1 MNKTFTLAALG
12 LLLAVSANA
21 QKVRKTWDFREGF
34 SSATVANLYAD
45 MEQNGADGSTAH
57 WRDWE
62 KDATQSG
69 KFGSTFW
76 CANTS
81 TVNADNEAVTIVNGE
96 EVPIPELS
104 GLDMKGI
111 KAKGLILATGYP
123 QAENEAGFNGMYPA
137 YGGFIWLNG
146 KGLVFKIKQ
155 VLKGT
160 TLRIG
165 VESHKNTEA
174 RGINVV
180 VDGVTLTATEG
191 NQTPKFFDEVVYDI
205 PDDTPDVDDYTEVTI
220 KSTNGCHIYYMIAGE
235 GDDPNDSKT
244 KIGYLYGG
252 SADADNA
259 LALISANEAYQV
271 TAIDVTGD
279 ISEVTADSLQ
289 GFDVTIASSTIA
301 ADNSIVGVLK
311 EAMPWTPVLNLN
323 PSLYA
328 AWGEL
333 YGEAVQAGSFGKT
346 NVPNNDLFDN
356 ITLIPNTEAGLEEGY
371 SGIVLTNGTP
381 VTGVNLGSY
390 FADDDIIIT
399 DTEKDI
405 VISHAHNIYHNGY
418 LYLPLTQEALA
429 DAYQEADATTTLLN
443 NAISMVAD
451 SKSEITKVPTPT
463 FSLEYKNLN
472 TNVTIKC
479 ANTSAKIYYTT
490 DGTDPTTEST
500 LYEGPFNLTAE
511 TTVKAAA
518 IAEGYNL
525 SDAAEILVEMKNQAA
540 APVITSELLDGKTV
554 VTISCETP
562 DATIWYNY
570 SASTD
575 STSCSKYTEPL
586 TFTDSKTISAFAI
599 SEAYVQSELATED
612 ILIRNAQLRI
622 DEVAHMDANPTEYNG
637 GSTSTKYYFTW
648 GKDKSAYPYYDETSA
663 EKVTGSD
670 GQDSIVYTRLNPEET
685 VDFGNG
691 WKIVSRGH
699 VMIWE
704 SIKPGKVIGV
714 GTAYN
719 PATVDDL
726 DTLVTNYYIN
736 IGEWNTSYPRNG
748 VIATTTKHAG
758 PFDVVAFIS
767 NGNSGGSPLIVF
779 EVSKDSVEWE
789 QIGDTCVLATQRL
802 YKKFT
807 RSYEG
812 SDEVYVRTRIADG
825 NSKAGFYDIYIMN
838 HGEKSAAREN
848 QLATGIED
856 INSEAAGQK
865 AVPAGIY
872 SINGTRIQKMQR
884 GINIVKM
891 ADGSVRKVLVK

>member
-45 MEQNGADGSTAH
+45 MEQNGTAAH

-76 CANTS
+76 CADNGS
-81 TVNADNEAVTIVNGE
+81 TVNADNEAVTIVDGV

-123 QAENEAGFNGMYPA
+123 QAENEGSPNGMYP
-137 YGGFIWLNG
+137 YSGGFIWLNG
-146 KGLVFKIKQ
+146 KKLTFKIKQ

-174 RGINVV
+174 RGINVI
-180 VDGVTLTATEG
+180 VDGVTLTPTEG
-191 NQTPKFFDEVVYDI
+191 EQVPKFFSEAVYEI
-205 PDDTPDVDDYTEVTI
+205 PDDTPDVDDYTAVTI

-235 GDDPNDSKT
+235 GDDPNANKT

-252 SADADNA
+252 EKDAENA
-259 LALISANEAYQV
+259 LNLISANENYII
-271 TAIDVTGD
+271 TPIDVNGD
-279 ISEVTADSLQ
+279 ISTVTADSLQ

-301 ADNSIVGVLK
+301 ADNAMAGVLK
-311 EAMPWTPVLNLN
+311 EAISWTPILNLN
-323 PSLYA
+323 PNMYETWQHGTALP
-328 AWGEL
+328 
-333 YGEAVQAGSFGKT
+333 AVSFFGKT
-346 NVPNNDLFDN
+346 GDEKNDLFKG
-356 ITLIPNTEAGLEEGY
+356 ISLIPAAEAGLEEGMW
-371 SGIVLTNGTP
+371 GIVFTNGDENVTP
-381 VTGVNLGSY
+381 VNLGEY
-390 FADDDIIIT
+390 FANDDTLALSVEDNKPLI
-399 DTEKDI
+399 
-405 VISHAHNIYHNGY
+405 HAHNINHNGY
-418 LYLPLTQEALA
+418 MYMPFTNQMLSNANQ
-429 DAYQEADATTTLLN
+429 DGDATTTMLN
-443 NAISMVAD
+443 NAIGMLKG
-451 SKSEITKVPTPT
+451 SKSEITKTPAPT
-463 FSLEYKNLN
+463 FALEYKNLN

-479 ANTSAKIYYTT
+479 SNKTAAIFYTT

-500 LYEGPFNLTAE
+500 RYTGTFNLDNE
-511 TTVKAAA
+511 TTVKAVA
-518 IAEGYNL
+518 IADGYKL
-525 SDAAEILVEMKNQAA
+525 SDVAETLVEMKHQAA
-540 APVITSELLDGKTV
+540 TPVITSELLDGKTV

-648 GKDKSAYPYYDETSA
+648 GKDKAAYPYYDETSY
-663 EKVTGSD
+663 EIVTGSD

-848 QLATGIED
+848 LLATGIED
-856 INSEAAGQK
+856 INSEADGQK

>member
-1 MNKTFTLAALG
+1 
-12 LLLAVSANA
+12 
-21 QKVRKTWDFREGF
+21 
-34 SSATVANLYAD
+34 
-45 MEQNGADGSTAH
+45 
-57 WRDWE
+57 
-62 KDATQSG
+62 
-69 KFGSTFW
+69 
-76 CANTS
+76 
-81 TVNADNEAVTIVNGE
+81 
-96 EVPIPELS
+96 
-104 GLDMKGI
+104 
-111 KAKGLILATGYP
+111 
-123 QAENEAGFNGMYPA
+123 
-137 YGGFIWLNG
+137 
-146 KGLVFKIKQ
+146 
-155 VLKGT
+155 
-160 TLRIG
+160 
-165 VESHKNTEA
+165 
-174 RGINVV
+174 
-180 VDGVTLTATEG
+180 
-191 NQTPKFFDEVVYDI
+191 
-205 PDDTPDVDDYTEVTI
+205 
-220 KSTNGCHIYYMIAGE
+220 
-235 GDDPNDSKT
+235 
-244 KIGYLYGG
+244 
-252 SADADNA
+252 
-259 LALISANEAYQV
+259 
-271 TAIDVTGD
+271 
-279 ISEVTADSLQ
+279 
-289 GFDVTIASSTIA
+289 
-301 ADNSIVGVLK
+301 
-311 EAMPWTPVLNLN
+311 
-323 PSLYA
+323 
-328 AWGEL
+328 
-333 YGEAVQAGSFGKT
+333 
-346 NVPNNDLFDN
+346 
-356 ITLIPNTEAGLEEGY
+356 
-371 SGIVLTNGTP
+371 
-381 VTGVNLGSY
+381 
-390 FADDDIIIT
+390 
-399 DTEKDI
+399 
-405 VISHAHNIYHNGY
+405 
-418 LYLPLTQEALA
+418 
-429 DAYQEADATTTLLN
+429 
-443 NAISMVAD
+443 
-451 SKSEITKVPTPT
+451 
-463 FSLEYKNLN
+463 
-472 TNVTIKC
+472 
-479 ANTSAKIYYTT
+479 
-490 DGTDPTTEST
+490 
-500 LYEGPFNLTAE
+500 
-511 TTVKAAA
+511 
-518 IAEGYNL
+518 
-525 SDAAEILVEMKNQAA
+525 MKNQAA

-648 GKDKSAYPYYDETSA
+648 GKDKAAYPYYDETSY
-663 EKVTGSD
+663 EIVTGSD

-726 DTLVTNYYIN
+726 DILVTNYYIN

-848 QLATGIED
+848 LLATGIED

>member
-1 MNKTFTLAALG
+1 MSL
-12 LLLAVSANA
+12 SANA

-34 SSATVANLYAD
+34 SSTTVANLNAD
-45 MEQNGADGSTAH
+45 MEQNGTKAH
-57 WRDWE
+57 WRNWE
-62 KDATQSG
+62 KDAAAAG
-69 KFGSTFW
+69 NFGDTFW
-76 CANTS
+76 CADNGS
-81 TVNADNEAVTIVNGE
+81 TVNADNEAVTIVDGV

-123 QAENEAGFNGMYPA
+123 QAENEGSPNGMYP
-137 YGGFIWLNG
+137 YSGGFIWLNG
-146 KGLVFKIKQ
+146 KGLTFKIKQ

-165 VESHKNTEA
+165 VESHKNTVA
-174 RGINVV
+174 RGINVI
-180 VDGVTLTATEG
+180 VDGVTLTPTEG
-191 NQTPKFFDEVVYDI
+191 EQVPKFFSEAVYEI
-205 PDDTPDVDDYTEVTI
+205 PDDTPDVDDYTAVTI
-220 KSTNGCHIYYMIAGE
+220 KSTDGCHIYYMIAGE
-235 GDDPNDSKT
+235 GDDPNANKT

-252 SADADNA
+252 EKDAENA
-259 LALISANEAYQV
+259 LNLISANENYII
-271 TAIDVTGD
+271 TPIDVNGD
-279 ISEVTADSLQ
+279 ISTVTADSLK

-301 ADNSIVGVLK
+301 ADNAMAGVLK
-311 EAMPWTPVLNLN
+311 EAISWTPILNLN
-323 PSLYA
+323 PNMYETWQHGTALP
-328 AWGEL
+328 
-333 YGEAVQAGSFGKT
+333 AVGFFGKT
-346 NVPNNDLFDN
+346 GDEKNDLFKG
-356 ITLIPNTEAGLEEGY
+356 ISLIPAEEAGLEEGMW
-371 SGIVLTNGTP
+371 GIVFTNGKEYVTP
-381 VTGVNLGSY
+381 VNLGEY
-390 FADDDIIIT
+390 FANDDTLALSLEGNEPLI
-399 DTEKDI
+399 
-405 VISHAHNIYHNGY
+405 HAHNINHNGY
-418 LYLPLTQEALA
+418 MYMPFTNQMLSDANQEG
-429 DAYQEADATTTLLN
+429 DATTTMLN
-443 NAISMVAD
+443 NAIGMLKG
-451 SKSEITKVPTPT
+451 SKSEITKTPAPT
-463 FSLEYKNLN
+463 FALEYKNLN

-479 ANTSAKIYYTT
+479 SNKTAAIFYTT

-500 LYEGPFNLTAE
+500 RYTGTFNLDNE
-511 TTVKAAA
+511 TTVKAVA
-518 IAEGYNL
+518 IADGYKL
-525 SDAAEILVEMKNQAA
+525 SDVAETLVEMKHQAA
-540 APVITSELLDGKTV
+540 TPVISSNIEDGKTTV
-554 VTISCETP
+554 SITCESP
-562 DATIWYNY
+562 EVDIWYNY
-570 SASTD
+570 SESTD
-575 STSCSKYTEPL
+575 SVKSSKYTEPIVL
-586 TFTDSKTISAFAI
+586 TDGKTISAFAI
-599 SEAYVQSELATED
+599 SESLVQSELATEE
-612 ILIRNAQLRI
+612 ILIKNAHIRI
-622 DEVAHMDANPTEYNG
+622 DAVAHMDANPTEYNG

-704 SIKPGKVIGV
+704 NIKPGKDIGV

-726 DTLVTNYYIN
+726 DTLVTNYYLN

-758 PFDVVAFIS
+758 PFDVVAFVS

-789 QIGDTCVLATQRL
+789 QVGDTCVLATQRL

-812 SDEVYVRTRIADG
+812 TDEVYLRTRIADG

>member
-45 MEQNGADGSTAH
+45 MEQNGTAAH

-76 CANTS
+76 CADNGS
-81 TVNADNEAVTIVNGE
+81 TVNADNEAVTIVDGV

-123 QAENEAGFNGMYPA
+123 QAENEGSPNGMYP
-137 YGGFIWLNG
+137 YSGGFIWLNG
-146 KGLVFKIKQ
+146 KKLTFKIKQ

-174 RGINVV
+174 RGINVI
-180 VDGVTLTATEG
+180 VDGVTLTPTEG
-191 NQTPKFFDEVVYDI
+191 EQVPKFFSEAVYEI
-205 PDDTPDVDDYTEVTI
+205 PDDTPDVDDYTAVTI

-235 GDDPNDSKT
+235 GDDPNANKT

-252 SADADNA
+252 EKDAENA
-259 LALISANEAYQV
+259 LNLISANENYII
-271 TAIDVTGD
+271 TPIDVNGD
-279 ISEVTADSLQ
+279 ISTVTADSLQ

-301 ADNSIVGVLK
+301 ADNAMAGVLK
-311 EAMPWTPVLNLN
+311 EAISWTPILNLN
-323 PSLYA
+323 PNMYETWQHGTALP
-328 AWGEL
+328 
-333 YGEAVQAGSFGKT
+333 AVSFFGKT
-346 NVPNNDLFDN
+346 GDEKNDLFKG
-356 ITLIPNTEAGLEEGY
+356 ISLIPAAEAGLEEGMW
-371 SGIVLTNGTP
+371 GIVFTNGDENVTP
-381 VTGVNLGSY
+381 VNLGEY
-390 FADDDIIIT
+390 FANDDTLALSVEDNKPLI
-399 DTEKDI
+399 
-405 VISHAHNIYHNGY
+405 HAHNINHNGY
-418 LYLPLTQEALA
+418 MYMPFTNQMLSDANQEG
-429 DAYQEADATTTLLN
+429 DATTTMLN
-443 NAISMVAD
+443 NAIGMLKG
-451 SKSEITKVPTPT
+451 SKSEITKTPAPT
-463 FSLEYKNLN
+463 FALEYKNLN

-479 ANTSAKIYYTT
+479 SNKTAAIFYTT

-500 LYEGPFNLTAE
+500 RYTGTFNLDNE
-511 TTVKAAA
+511 TTVKAVA
-518 IAEGYNL
+518 IADGYKL
-525 SDAAEILVEMKNQAA
+525 SDVAETLVEMKHQAA
-540 APVITSELLDGKTV
+540 TPVITSELLDGKTV

-648 GKDKSAYPYYDETSA
+648 GKDKAAYPYYDETSY
-663 EKVTGSD
+663 EIVTGSD

-704 SIKPGKVIGV
+704 NIKPGKVIGV

-736 IGEWNTSYPRNG
+736 IGEWNTNYPRNG

>member
-45 MEQNGADGSTAH
+45 MEQNGTAAH

-76 CANTS
+76 CADNGS
-81 TVNADNEAVTIVNGE
+81 TVNADNEAVTIVDGV

-123 QAENEAGFNGMYPA
+123 QAENEGSPNGMYP
-137 YGGFIWLNG
+137 YSGGFIWLNG
-146 KGLVFKIKQ
+146 KKLTFKIKQ

-174 RGINVV
+174 RGINVI
-180 VDGVTLTATEG
+180 VDGVTLTPTEG
-191 NQTPKFFDEVVYDI
+191 EQVPKFFSEAVYEI
-205 PDDTPDVDDYTEVTI
+205 PDDTPDVDDYTAVTI

-235 GDDPNDSKT
+235 GDDPNANKT

-252 SADADNA
+252 EKDAENA
-259 LALISANEAYQV
+259 LNLISANENYII
-271 TAIDVTGD
+271 TPIDVNGD
-279 ISEVTADSLQ
+279 ISTVTADSLQ

-301 ADNSIVGVLK
+301 ADNAMAGVLK
-311 EAMPWTPVLNLN
+311 EAISWTPILNLN
-323 PSLYA
+323 PNMYETWQHGTALP
-328 AWGEL
+328 
-333 YGEAVQAGSFGKT
+333 AVSFFGKT
-346 NVPNNDLFDN
+346 GDEKNDLFKG
-356 ITLIPNTEAGLEEGY
+356 ISLIPAAEAGLEEGMW
-371 SGIVLTNGTP
+371 GIVFTNGDENVTP
-381 VTGVNLGSY
+381 VNLGEY
-390 FADDDIIIT
+390 FANDDTLALSVEDNKPLI
-399 DTEKDI
+399 
-405 VISHAHNIYHNGY
+405 HAHNINHNGY
-418 LYLPLTQEALA
+418 MYMPFTNQMLSNANQ
-429 DAYQEADATTTLLN
+429 DGDATTTMLN
-443 NAISMVAD
+443 NAIGMLKG
-451 SKSEITKVPTPT
+451 SKSEITKTPAPT
-463 FSLEYKNLN
+463 FALEYKNLN

-479 ANTSAKIYYTT
+479 SNKTAAIFYTT

-500 LYEGPFNLTAE
+500 RYTGTFNLDNE
-511 TTVKAAA
+511 TTVKAVA
-518 IAEGYNL
+518 IADGYKL
-525 SDAAEILVEMKNQAA
+525 SDVAETLVEMKHQAA
-540 APVITSELLDGKTV
+540 TPVITSELLDGKTV

-648 GKDKSAYPYYDETSA
+648 GKDKAAYPYYDETSY
-663 EKVTGSD
+663 EIVTGSD

>member
-21 QKVRKTWDFREGF
+21 QKVRKTWDFRDGF

-45 MEQNGADGSTAH
+45 MEQNGTAAH

-62 KDATQSG
+62 KAEADAG
-69 KFGSTFW
+69 KYGATFW
-76 CANTS
+76 CADNGS
-81 TVNADNEAVTIVNGE
+81 TVNADNEAVTVVDGV
-96 EVPIPELS
+96 EVPIPELA

-123 QAENEAGFNGMYPA
+123 QAANESGFNGMYPA
-137 YGGFIWLNG
+137 YPGFIWLNG
-146 KGLVFKIKQ
+146 KSLVFKIKQ

-174 RGINVV
+174 RGINVSV
-180 VDGVTLTATEG
+180 NGETLTPTEG
-191 NQTPKFFDEVVYDI
+191 NNVPTFFNEVVYDI
-205 PDDTPDVDDYTEVTI
+205 PDDTPDVDDYTAVTI
-220 KSTNGCHIYYMIAGE
+220 TSTNGCHIYYMIAGE

-252 SADADNA
+252 DKEQEQA
-259 LALISANEAYQV
+259 LNLLSANEQYLI
-271 TAIDVTGD
+271 TPIDVTGD
-279 ISEVTADSLQ
+279 ISAVTADSLQ
-289 GFDVTIASSTIA
+289 GFDVTVASSTIA

-323 PSLYA
+323 PALYA
-328 AWGEL
+328 SWGEQ
-333 YGEAVQAGSFGKT
+333 YGEAVALEGGFGKT
-346 NVPNNDLFDN
+346 NSPKNDLFDN
-356 ITLIPNTEAGLEEGY
+356 INLIPNDEAGLEEGY
-371 SGIVLTNGTP
+371 YGIVFTNGAR
-381 VTGVNLGSY
+381 VTGVKLGSH
-390 FADDDIIIT
+390 FANDDILVT
-399 DTEKDI
+399 DALSDA

-418 LYLPLTQEALA
+418 LYLPLTQETLA

-443 NAISMVAD
+443 NAISMVAG
-451 SKSEITKVPTPT
+451 SKSEITKVPSPT

-479 ANTSAKIYYTT
+479 SNSSAKIYYTT
-490 DGTDPTTEST
+490 DGTTPTTEST
-500 LYEGPFNLTAE
+500 LYEGPFNLTTE

-525 SDAAEILVEMKNQAA
+525 SDPAEILVEMKNQAA
-540 APVITSELLDGKTV
+540 TPVISAQLLDGKTV

-562 DATIWYNY
+562 DVTIWYNY

-575 STSCSKYTEPL
+575 STSCSKYTAPL
-586 TFTDSKTISAFAI
+586 TFTDGKTISAFAI
-599 SEAYVQSELATED
+599 GEAFVQSELATEE

-637 GSTSTKYYFTW
+637 GSTSTKYYFSW
-648 GKDKSAYPYYDETSA
+648 GKDKSAYTYWDES
-663 EKVTGSD
+663 EYEIVTGSN
-670 GQDSIVYTRLNPEET
+670 GQDSIVYTKLNPEET

-704 SIKPGKVIGV
+704 NIKPGKVIGV

-748 VIATTTKHAG
+748 VIATTTKYAG

-848 QLATGIED
+848 ALATGIED
-856 INSEAAGQK
+856 INSEAAIQK
-865 AVPAGIY
+865 SVPAGIY

>member
-45 MEQNGADGSTAH
+45 MEQNGTAAH

-76 CANTS
+76 CADNGS
-81 TVNADNEAVTIVNGE
+81 TVNADNEAVTIVDGV

-123 QAENEAGFNGMYPA
+123 QAENEGSPNGMYP
-137 YGGFIWLNG
+137 YSGGFIWLNG
-146 KGLVFKIKQ
+146 KKLTFKIKQ

-174 RGINVV
+174 RGINVI
-180 VDGVTLTATEG
+180 VDGVTLTPTEG
-191 NQTPKFFDEVVYDI
+191 EQVPKFFSEAVYEI
-205 PDDTPDVDDYTEVTI
+205 PDDTPDVDDYTAVTI

-235 GDDPNDSKT
+235 GDDPNANKT

-252 SADADNA
+252 EKDAENA
-259 LALISANEAYQV
+259 LNLISANENYII
-271 TAIDVTGD
+271 TPIDVNGD
-279 ISEVTADSLQ
+279 ISTVTADSLQ

-301 ADNSIVGVLK
+301 ADNAMAGVLK
-311 EAMPWTPVLNLN
+311 EAISWTPILNLN
-323 PSLYA
+323 PNMYETWQHGTALP
-328 AWGEL
+328 
-333 YGEAVQAGSFGKT
+333 AVSFFGKT
-346 NVPNNDLFDN
+346 GDEKNDLFKG
-356 ITLIPNTEAGLEEGY
+356 ISLIPAAEAGLEEGMW
-371 SGIVLTNGTP
+371 GIVFTNGKENVTP
-381 VTGVNLGSY
+381 VNLGEY
-390 FADDDIIIT
+390 FANDDTLALSVEDNKPLI
-399 DTEKDI
+399 
-405 VISHAHNIYHNGY
+405 HAHNINHNGY
-418 LYLPLTQEALA
+418 MYMPFTNQMLSNANQDGY
-429 DAYQEADATTTLLN
+429 ATTTMLN
-443 NAISMVAD
+443 NAIGMLKG
-451 SKSEITKVPTPT
+451 SKSEITKTPAPT
-463 FSLEYKNLN
+463 FALEYKNLN

-479 ANTSAKIYYTT
+479 SNKTAAIFYTT

-500 LYEGPFNLTAE
+500 RYTGTFNLDNE
-511 TTVKAAA
+511 TTVKAVA
-518 IAEGYNL
+518 IADGYKL
-525 SDAAEILVEMKNQAA
+525 SDVAETLVEMKHQAA
-540 APVITSELLDGKTV
+540 TPVITSELLDGKTV

-663 EKVTGSD
+663 EIVTGSD

-704 SIKPGKVIGV
+704 NIKPGKLIGV

>member
-1 MNKTFTLAALG
+1 MSL
-12 LLLAVSANA
+12 SANA

-34 SSATVANLYAD
+34 SSTTVANLNAD
-45 MEQNGADGSTAH
+45 MEQNGTKAH
-57 WRDWE
+57 WRNWE
-62 KDATQSG
+62 KDAAAAG
-69 KFGSTFW
+69 NFGDTFW
-76 CANTS
+76 CADNGS
-81 TVNADNEAVTIVNGE
+81 TVNADNEAVTIVDGV

-123 QAENEAGFNGMYPA
+123 QAENEGSPNGMYP
-137 YGGFIWLNG
+137 YSGGFIWLNG
-146 KGLVFKIKQ
+146 KGLTFKIKQ

-165 VESHKNTEA
+165 VESHKNTVA
-174 RGINVV
+174 RGINVI
-180 VDGVTLTATEG
+180 VDGVTLTPTEG
-191 NQTPKFFDEVVYDI
+191 EQVPKFFSEAVYEI
-205 PDDTPDVDDYTEVTI
+205 PDDTPDVDDYTAVTI
-220 KSTNGCHIYYMIAGE
+220 KSTDGCHIYYMIAGE
-235 GDDPNDSKT
+235 GDDPNANKT

-252 SADADNA
+252 EKDAENA
-259 LALISANEAYQV
+259 LNLISANENYII
-271 TAIDVTGD
+271 TPIDVNGD
-279 ISEVTADSLQ
+279 ISTVTADSLK

-301 ADNSIVGVLK
+301 ADNAMAGVLK
-311 EAMPWTPVLNLN
+311 EAISWTPILNLN
-323 PSLYA
+323 PNMYETWQHGTALPTV
-328 AWGEL
+328 GF
-333 YGEAVQAGSFGKT
+333 FGKT
-346 NVPNNDLFDN
+346 GDEKNDLFKG
-356 ITLIPNTEAGLEEGY
+356 ISLIPAEEAGLEEGMW
-371 SGIVLTNGTP
+371 GIVFTNGKEYVTP
-381 VTGVNLGSY
+381 VNLGEY
-390 FADDDIIIT
+390 FANDDTLALSLEGNEPLI
-399 DTEKDI
+399 
-405 VISHAHNIYHNGY
+405 HAHNINHNGY
-418 LYLPLTQEALA
+418 MYMPFTNQMLSDANQEG
-429 DAYQEADATTTLLN
+429 DATTTMLN
-443 NAISMVAD
+443 NAIGMLKG
-451 SKSEITKVPTPT
+451 SKSEITKTPAPT
-463 FSLEYKNLN
+463 FALEYKNLN

-479 ANTSAKIYYTT
+479 SNKTAAIFYTT

-500 LYEGPFNLTAE
+500 RYTGTFNLDNE
-511 TTVKAAA
+511 TTVKAVA
-518 IAEGYNL
+518 IADGYKL
-525 SDAAEILVEMKNQAA
+525 SDVAETLVEMKHQAA
-540 APVITSELLDGKTV
+540 TPVISSNIEDGKTTV
-554 VTISCETP
+554 SITCESP
-562 DATIWYNY
+562 EVDIWYNY
-570 SASTD
+570 SESTD
-575 STSCSKYTEPL
+575 SVKSSKYTEPIVL
-586 TFTDSKTISAFAI
+586 TDGKTISAFAI
-599 SEAYVQSELATED
+599 SESLVQSELATEE
-612 ILIRNAQLRI
+612 ILIKNAHIRI
-622 DEVAHMDANPTEYNG
+622 DAVAHMDANPTEYNG

-736 IGEWNTSYPRNG
+736 IGEWNTNYPRNG

-789 QIGDTCVLATQRL
+789 QVGDTCVLATQRL

-812 SDEVYVRTRIADG
+812 TDEVYLRTRIADG

-838 HGEKSAAREN
+838 HGEKSTAREN
-848 QLATGIED
+848 ALATGIKE
-856 INSEAAGQK
+856 INTGNAGNK
-865 AVPAGIY
+865 DVPAAIY
-872 SINGTRIQKMQR
+872 SINGTRISNMQR

-891 ADGSVRKVLVK
+891 GDGSVRKVLVK

>member
-45 MEQNGADGSTAH
+45 MEQNGTAAH

-76 CANTS
+76 CADNGS
-81 TVNADNEAVTIVNGE
+81 TVNADNEAVTIVDGV

-123 QAENEAGFNGMYPA
+123 QAENEGSPNGMYP
-137 YGGFIWLNG
+137 YSGGFIWLNG
-146 KGLVFKIKQ
+146 KKLTFKIKQ

-174 RGINVV
+174 RGINVI
-180 VDGVTLTATEG
+180 VDGVTLTPTEG
-191 NQTPKFFDEVVYDI
+191 EQVPKFFSEAVYEI
-205 PDDTPDVDDYTEVTI
+205 PDDTPDVDDYTAVTI

-235 GDDPNDSKT
+235 GDDPNANKT

-252 SADADNA
+252 EKDAENA
-259 LALISANEAYQV
+259 LNLISANENYII
-271 TAIDVTGD
+271 TPIDVNGD
-279 ISEVTADSLQ
+279 ISTVTADSLQ

-301 ADNSIVGVLK
+301 ADNAMAGVLK
-311 EAMPWTPVLNLN
+311 EAISWTPILNLN
-323 PSLYA
+323 PNMYETWQHGTALP
-328 AWGEL
+328 
-333 YGEAVQAGSFGKT
+333 AVSFFGKT
-346 NVPNNDLFDN
+346 GDEKNDLFKG
-356 ITLIPNTEAGLEEGY
+356 ISLIPAAEAGLEEGMW
-371 SGIVLTNGTP
+371 GIVFTNGDENVTP
-381 VTGVNLGSY
+381 VNLGEY
-390 FADDDIIIT
+390 FANDDTLALSVEDNKPLI
-399 DTEKDI
+399 
-405 VISHAHNIYHNGY
+405 HAHNINHNGY
-418 LYLPLTQEALA
+418 MYMPFTNQMLSDANQEGN
-429 DAYQEADATTTLLN
+429 ATTTMLN
-443 NAISMVAD
+443 NAIGMLKG
-451 SKSEITKVPTPT
+451 SKSEITKTPAPT
-463 FSLEYKNLN
+463 FALEYKNLN

-479 ANTSAKIYYTT
+479 SNKTAAIFYTT
-490 DGTDPTTEST
+490 DGTDPTIEST
-500 LYEGPFNLTAE
+500 RYTGTFNLDNE
-511 TTVKAAA
+511 TTVKAVA
-518 IAEGYNL
+518 IADGYKL
-525 SDAAEILVEMKNQAA
+525 SDVAETLVEMKHQAA
-540 APVITSELLDGKTV
+540 TPVITSELLDGKTV

-648 GKDKSAYPYYDETSA
+648 GKDKAAYPYYDETSY
-663 EKVTGSD
+663 EIVTGSD

>member
-45 MEQNGADGSTAH
+45 MEQNGTAAH

-76 CANTS
+76 CADNGS
-81 TVNADNEAVTIVNGE
+81 TVNADNEAVTIVDGV

-123 QAENEAGFNGMYPA
+123 QAENEGSPNGMYP
-137 YGGFIWLNG
+137 YSGGFIWLNG
-146 KGLVFKIKQ
+146 KKLTFKIKQ

-174 RGINVV
+174 RGINVI
-180 VDGVTLTATEG
+180 VDGVTLTPTEG
-191 NQTPKFFDEVVYDI
+191 EQVPKFFSEAVYEI
-205 PDDTPDVDDYTEVTI
+205 PDDTPDVDDYTAVTI

-235 GDDPNDSKT
+235 GDDPNANKT

-252 SADADNA
+252 EKDAENA
-259 LALISANEAYQV
+259 LNLISANENYII
-271 TAIDVTGD
+271 TPIDVNGD
-279 ISEVTADSLQ
+279 ISTVTADSLQ

-301 ADNSIVGVLK
+301 ADNAMAGVLK
-311 EAMPWTPVLNLN
+311 EAISWTPILNLN
-323 PSLYA
+323 PNMYETWQHGTALP
-328 AWGEL
+328 
-333 YGEAVQAGSFGKT
+333 AVSFFGKT
-346 NVPNNDLFDN
+346 GDEKNDLFKG
-356 ITLIPNTEAGLEEGY
+356 ISLIPAAEAGLEEGMW
-371 SGIVLTNGTP
+371 GIVFTNGKENVTP
-381 VTGVNLGSY
+381 VNLGEY
-390 FADDDIIIT
+390 FANDDTLALSVEDNKPLI
-399 DTEKDI
+399 
-405 VISHAHNIYHNGY
+405 HAHNINHNGY
-418 LYLPLTQEALA
+418 MYMPFTNQMLSDANQE
-429 DAYQEADATTTLLN
+429 TTTMLN
-443 NAISMVAD
+443 NAIGMLKG
-451 SKSEITKVPTPT
+451 SKSEITKTPAPT
-463 FSLEYKNLN
+463 FALEYKNLN

-479 ANTSAKIYYTT
+479 SNKTAAIFYTT

-500 LYEGPFNLTAE
+500 RYTGTFNLDNE
-511 TTVKAAA
+511 TTVKAVA
-518 IAEGYNL
+518 IADGYKL
-525 SDAAEILVEMKNQAA
+525 SDVAETLVEMKHQAA
-540 APVITSELLDGKTV
+540 TPVITSELLDGKTV

-648 GKDKSAYPYYDETSA
+648 GKDKAAYPYYDETSY
-663 EKVTGSD
+663 EIVTGSD

-848 QLATGIED
+848 LLATGIED
-856 INSEAAGQK
+856 INSEADGQK

>member
-45 MEQNGADGSTAH
+45 MEQNGTAAH

-165 VESHKNTEA
+165 VESHKNTVE

-191 NQTPKFFDEVVYDI
+191 NQTPKFFNEVVYDI
-205 PDDTPDVDDYTEVTI
+205 PDDTPGVDDYTEVTI

-252 SADADNA
+252 EKDAENA
-259 LALISANEAYQV
+259 LNLISANENYII
-271 TAIDVTGD
+271 TPIDVNGD
-279 ISEVTADSLQ
+279 ISTVTADSLQ

-301 ADNSIVGVLK
+301 ADNAMAGVLK
-311 EAMPWTPVLNLN
+311 EAISWTPILNLN
-323 PSLYA
+323 PNMYETWQHGTALP
-328 AWGEL
+328 
-333 YGEAVQAGSFGKT
+333 AVSFFGKT
-346 NVPNNDLFDN
+346 GDEKNDLFKG
-356 ITLIPNTEAGLEEGY
+356 ISLIPAAEAGLEEGMW
-371 SGIVLTNGTP
+371 GIVFTNGDENVTP
-381 VTGVNLGSY
+381 VNLGEY
-390 FADDDIIIT
+390 FANDDTLALSVEDNKPLI
-399 DTEKDI
+399 
-405 VISHAHNIYHNGY
+405 HAHNINHNGY
-418 LYLPLTQEALA
+418 MYMPFTNQMLSNANQ
-429 DAYQEADATTTLLN
+429 DGDATTTMLN
-443 NAISMVAD
+443 NAIGMLKG
-451 SKSEITKVPTPT
+451 SKSEITKTPAPT
-463 FSLEYKNLN
+463 FALEYKNLN

-479 ANTSAKIYYTT
+479 SNKTAAIFYTT

-500 LYEGPFNLTAE
+500 RYTGTFNLDNE
-511 TTVKAAA
+511 TTVKAVA
-518 IAEGYNL
+518 IADGYKL
-525 SDAAEILVEMKNQAA
+525 SDVAETLVEMKHQAA
-540 APVITSELLDGKTV
+540 TPVITSELLDGKTV

-648 GKDKSAYPYYDETSA
+648 GKDKAAYPYYDETSY
-663 EKVTGSD
+663 EIVTGSD
-670 GQDSIVYTRLNPEET
+670 GQDSIVYTKLNPEET

-758 PFDVVAFIS
+758 PFDVVSFIS

>member
-45 MEQNGADGSTAH
+45 MEQNGTAAH

-76 CANTS
+76 CADNGS
-81 TVNADNEAVTIVNGE
+81 TVNADNEAVTIVDGV

-123 QAENEAGFNGMYPA
+123 QAENEGSPNGMYP
-137 YGGFIWLNG
+137 YSGGFIWLNG
-146 KGLVFKIKQ
+146 KKLTFKIKQ

-174 RGINVV
+174 RGINVI
-180 VDGVTLTATEG
+180 VDGVTLTPTEG
-191 NQTPKFFDEVVYDI
+191 EQVPKFFSEAVYEI
-205 PDDTPDVDDYTEVTI
+205 PDDTPDVDDYTAVTI

-235 GDDPNDSKT
+235 GDDPNANKT

-252 SADADNA
+252 EKDAENA
-259 LALISANEAYQV
+259 LNLISANENYII
-271 TAIDVTGD
+271 TPIDVNGD
-279 ISEVTADSLQ
+279 ISTVTADSLQ

-301 ADNSIVGVLK
+301 ADNAMAGVLK
-311 EAMPWTPVLNLN
+311 EAISWTPILNLN
-323 PSLYA
+323 PNMYETWQHGTALP
-328 AWGEL
+328 
-333 YGEAVQAGSFGKT
+333 AVSFFGKT
-346 NVPNNDLFDN
+346 GDEKNDLFKG
-356 ITLIPNTEAGLEEGY
+356 ISLIPAAEAGLEEGMW
-371 SGIVLTNGTP
+371 GIVFTNGKENVTP
-381 VTGVNLGSY
+381 VNLGEY
-390 FADDDIIIT
+390 FANDDTLALSVEDNKPLI
-399 DTEKDI
+399 
-405 VISHAHNIYHNGY
+405 HAHNINHNGY
-418 LYLPLTQEALA
+418 MYMPFTNQMLSDANQE
-429 DAYQEADATTTLLN
+429 TTTMLN
-443 NAISMVAD
+443 NAIGMLKG
-451 SKSEITKVPTPT
+451 SKSEITKTPAPT
-463 FSLEYKNLN
+463 FALEYKNLN

-479 ANTSAKIYYTT
+479 SNKTAAIFYTT

-500 LYEGPFNLTAE
+500 RYTGTFNLDNE
-511 TTVKAAA
+511 TTVKAVA
-518 IAEGYNL
+518 IADGYKL
-525 SDAAEILVEMKNQAA
+525 SDVAETLVEMKHQAA
-540 APVITSELLDGKTV
+540 TPVITSELLDGKTV

-648 GKDKSAYPYYDETSA
+648 GKDKAAYPYYDETSY
-663 EKVTGSD
+663 EIVTGSD

-704 SIKPGKVIGV
+704 NIKPGKVIGV

>member
-45 MEQNGADGSTAH
+45 MEQNGTAAH

-76 CANTS
+76 CADNGS
-81 TVNADNEAVTIVNGE
+81 TVNADNEAVTIVDGV

-123 QAENEAGFNGMYPA
+123 QAENEGSPNGMYP
-137 YGGFIWLNG
+137 YSGGFIWLNG
-146 KGLVFKIKQ
+146 KKLTFKIKQ

-174 RGINVV
+174 RGINVI
-180 VDGVTLTATEG
+180 VDGVTLTPTEG
-191 NQTPKFFDEVVYDI
+191 EQVPKFFSEAVYEI
-205 PDDTPDVDDYTEVTI
+205 PDDTPDVDDYTAVTI

-235 GDDPNDSKT
+235 GDDPNANKT

-252 SADADNA
+252 EKDAENA
-259 LALISANEAYQV
+259 LNLISANENYII
-271 TAIDVTGD
+271 TPIDVNGD
-279 ISEVTADSLQ
+279 ISTVTADSLQ

-301 ADNSIVGVLK
+301 ADNAMAGVLK
-311 EAMPWTPVLNLN
+311 EAISWTPILNLN
-323 PSLYA
+323 PNMYETWQHGTALP
-328 AWGEL
+328 
-333 YGEAVQAGSFGKT
+333 AVSFFGKT
-346 NVPNNDLFDN
+346 GDEKNDLFKG
-356 ITLIPNTEAGLEEGY
+356 ISLIPAAEAGLEEGMW
-371 SGIVLTNGTP
+371 GIVFTNGKENVTP
-381 VTGVNLGSY
+381 VNLGEY
-390 FADDDIIIT
+390 FANDDTLALSVEDNKPLI
-399 DTEKDI
+399 
-405 VISHAHNIYHNGY
+405 HAHNINHNGY
-418 LYLPLTQEALA
+418 MYMPFTNQMLSDANQE
-429 DAYQEADATTTLLN
+429 TTTMLN
-443 NAISMVAD
+443 NAIGMLKG
-451 SKSEITKVPTPT
+451 SKSEITKTPAPT
-463 FSLEYKNLN
+463 FALEYKNLN

-479 ANTSAKIYYTT
+479 SNKTAAIFYTT

-500 LYEGPFNLTAE
+500 RYTGTFNLDNE
-511 TTVKAAA
+511 TTVKAVA

-648 GKDKSAYPYYDETSA
+648 GKDKAAYPYYDETSY
-663 EKVTGSD
+663 EIVTGSD

>member
-45 MEQNGADGSTAH
+45 MEQNGTAAH

-76 CANTS
+76 CADNGS
-81 TVNADNEAVTIVNGE
+81 TVNADNEAVTIVDGV

-123 QAENEAGFNGMYPA
+123 QAENEGSPNGMYP
-137 YGGFIWLNG
+137 YSGGFIWLNG
-146 KGLVFKIKQ
+146 KKLTFKIKQ

-174 RGINVV
+174 RGINVI
-180 VDGVTLTATEG
+180 VDGVTLTPTEG
-191 NQTPKFFDEVVYDI
+191 EQVPKFFSEAVYEI
-205 PDDTPDVDDYTEVTI
+205 PDDTPDVDDYTAVTI

-235 GDDPNDSKT
+235 GDDPNANKT

-252 SADADNA
+252 EKDAENA
-259 LALISANEAYQV
+259 LNLISANENYII
-271 TAIDVTGD
+271 TPIDVNGD
-279 ISEVTADSLQ
+279 ISTVTADSLQ

-301 ADNSIVGVLK
+301 ADNAMAGVLK
-311 EAMPWTPVLNLN
+311 EAISWTPILNLN
-323 PSLYA
+323 PNMYETWQHGTALP
-328 AWGEL
+328 
-333 YGEAVQAGSFGKT
+333 AVSFFGKT
-346 NVPNNDLFDN
+346 GDEKNDLFKG
-356 ITLIPNTEAGLEEGY
+356 ISLIPAAEAGLEEGMW
-371 SGIVLTNGTP
+371 GIVFTNGDENVTP
-381 VTGVNLGSY
+381 VNLGEY
-390 FADDDIIIT
+390 FANDDTLALSVEDNKPLI
-399 DTEKDI
+399 
-405 VISHAHNIYHNGY
+405 HAHNINHNGY
-418 LYLPLTQEALA
+418 MYMPFTNQMLSNANQ
-429 DAYQEADATTTLLN
+429 DGDATTTMLN
-443 NAISMVAD
+443 NAIGMLKG
-451 SKSEITKVPTPT
+451 SKSEITKTPAPT
-463 FSLEYKNLN
+463 FALEYKNLN

-479 ANTSAKIYYTT
+479 SNKTAAIFYTT

-500 LYEGPFNLTAE
+500 RYTGTFNLDNE
-511 TTVKAAA
+511 TTVKAVA
-518 IAEGYNL
+518 IADGYKL
-525 SDAAEILVEMKNQAA
+525 SDVAETLVEMKHQAA
-540 APVITSELLDGKTV
+540 TPVITSELLDGKTV

-648 GKDKSAYPYYDETSA
+648 GKDKAAYPYYDETSY
-663 EKVTGSD
+663 EIVTGSD

-848 QLATGIED
+848 LLATGIED

>member
-1 MNKTFTLAALG
+1 MSL
-12 LLLAVSANA
+12 SANA

-34 SSATVANLYAD
+34 SSTTVANLNAD
-45 MEQNGADGSTAH
+45 MEQNGTKAH
-57 WRDWE
+57 WRNWE
-62 KDATQSG
+62 KDAAAAG
-69 KFGSTFW
+69 NFGDTFW
-76 CANTS
+76 CADNGS
-81 TVNADNEAVTIVNGE
+81 TVNADNEAVTIVDGV

-123 QAENEAGFNGMYPA
+123 QAENEGSPNGMYP
-137 YGGFIWLNG
+137 YSGGFIWLNG
-146 KGLVFKIKQ
+146 KGLTFKIKQ

-165 VESHKNTEA
+165 VESHKNTVA
-174 RGINVV
+174 RGINVI
-180 VDGVTLTATEG
+180 VDGVTLTPTEG
-191 NQTPKFFDEVVYDI
+191 EQVPKFFSEAVYEI
-205 PDDTPDVDDYTEVTI
+205 PDDTPDVDDYTAVTI
-220 KSTNGCHIYYMIAGE
+220 KSTDGCHIYYMIAGE
-235 GDDPNDSKT
+235 GDDPNANKT

-252 SADADNA
+252 EKDAENA
-259 LALISANEAYQV
+259 LNLISANENYII
-271 TAIDVTGD
+271 TPIDVNGD
-279 ISEVTADSLQ
+279 ISTVTADSLK

-301 ADNSIVGVLK
+301 ADNAMAGVLK
-311 EAMPWTPVLNLN
+311 EAISWTPILNLN
-323 PSLYA
+323 PNMYETWQHGTALPTV
-328 AWGEL
+328 GF
-333 YGEAVQAGSFGKT
+333 FGKT
-346 NVPNNDLFDN
+346 GDEKNDLFKG
-356 ITLIPNTEAGLEEGY
+356 ISLIPAEEAGLEEGMW
-371 SGIVLTNGTP
+371 GIVFTNGKEYVTP
-381 VTGVNLGSY
+381 VNLGEY
-390 FADDDIIIT
+390 FANDDTLALSLEGNEPLI
-399 DTEKDI
+399 
-405 VISHAHNIYHNGY
+405 HAHNINHNGY
-418 LYLPLTQEALA
+418 MYMPFTNQMLSDANQEG
-429 DAYQEADATTTLLN
+429 DATTTMLN
-443 NAISMVAD
+443 NAIGMLKG
-451 SKSEITKVPTPT
+451 SKSEITKTPAPT
-463 FSLEYKNLN
+463 FALEYKNLN

-479 ANTSAKIYYTT
+479 SNKTAAIFYTT

-500 LYEGPFNLTAE
+500 RYTGTFNLDNE
-511 TTVKAAA
+511 TTVKAVA
-518 IAEGYNL
+518 IADGYKL
-525 SDAAEILVEMKNQAA
+525 SDVAETLVEMKHQAA
-540 APVITSELLDGKTV
+540 TPVISSNIEDGKTTV
-554 VTISCETP
+554 SITCESP
-562 DATIWYNY
+562 EVDIWYNY
-570 SASTD
+570 SESTD
-575 STSCSKYTEPL
+575 SVKSSKYTEPIVL
-586 TFTDSKTISAFAI
+586 TDGKTISAFAI
-599 SEAYVQSELATED
+599 SESLVQSELATEE
-612 ILIRNAQLRI
+612 ILIKNAHIRI
-622 DEVAHMDANPTEYNG
+622 DAVAQMDANPTEYNG

-704 SIKPGKVIGV
+704 NIKPGKDIGV

-758 PFDVVAFIS
+758 PFDVVAFVS

-789 QIGDTCVLATQRL
+789 QVGDTCVLATQRL

-812 SDEVYVRTRIADG
+812 TDEVYLRTRIADG

-838 HGEKSAAREN
+838 HGEKSTAREN
-848 QLATGIED
+848 ALATGIKE
-856 INSEAAGQK
+856 INTGNAGNK
-865 AVPAGIY
+865 DVPAAIY
-872 SINGTRIQKMQR
+872 SINGTRISNMQR

-891 ADGSVRKVLVK
+891 GDGSVRKVLVK

>member
-45 MEQNGADGSTAH
+45 MEQNGTAAH

-69 KFGSTFW
+69 KYGSTFW
-76 CANTS
+76 CADNGS
-81 TVNADNEAVTIVNGE
+81 TVNADNEAVTIVDGV

-123 QAENEAGFNGMYPA
+123 QAENEGSPNGMYP
-137 YGGFIWLNG
+137 YSGGFIWLNG
-146 KGLVFKIKQ
+146 KGLTFKIKQ

-174 RGINVV
+174 RGINVI
-180 VDGVTLTATEG
+180 VDGVTLTPTEG
-191 NQTPKFFDEVVYDI
+191 EQVPKFFSEAVYEI
-205 PDDTPDVDDYTEVTI
+205 PDDTPDVDDYTAVTI

-235 GDDPNDSKT
+235 GDDPNANKT

-252 SADADNA
+252 EKDAENA
-259 LALISANEAYQV
+259 LNLISANENYII
-271 TAIDVTGD
+271 TPIDVNGD
-279 ISEVTADSLQ
+279 ISTVTADSLQ

-301 ADNSIVGVLK
+301 ADNAMAGVLK
-311 EAMPWTPVLNLN
+311 EAISWTPILNLN
-323 PSLYA
+323 PNMYETWQHGTALP
-328 AWGEL
+328 
-333 YGEAVQAGSFGKT
+333 AVSFFGKT
-346 NVPNNDLFDN
+346 GDEKNDLFKG
-356 ITLIPNTEAGLEEGY
+356 ISLIPAAEAGLEEGMW
-371 SGIVLTNGTP
+371 GIVFTNGDENVTP
-381 VTGVNLGSY
+381 VNLGEY
-390 FADDDIIIT
+390 FANDDTLALSVEDNKPLI
-399 DTEKDI
+399 
-405 VISHAHNIYHNGY
+405 HAHNINHNGY
-418 LYLPLTQEALA
+418 MYMPFTNQMLSDANQEG
-429 DAYQEADATTTLLN
+429 DATTTMLN
-443 NAISMVAD
+443 NAIGMLKG
-451 SKSEITKVPTPT
+451 SKSEITKTPAPT
-463 FSLEYKNLN
+463 FALEYKNLN

-479 ANTSAKIYYTT
+479 SNKTAAIFYTT
-490 DGTDPTTEST
+490 DGTAPTIEST
-500 LYEGPFNLTAE
+500 RYTGTFNLDNE
-511 TTVKAAA
+511 TTVKAVA
-518 IAEGYNL
+518 IADGYKL
-525 SDAAEILVEMKNQAA
+525 SDVAETLVEMKHQAA
-540 APVITSELLDGKTV
+540 TPVISSNIEDGKTTV
-554 VTISCETP
+554 SITCESP
-562 DATIWYNY
+562 EVDIWYNY
-570 SASTD
+570 SESTD
-575 STSCSKYTEPL
+575 SVKSTKYTEPIVL
-586 TFTDSKTISAFAI
+586 TDGKTISAFAI
-599 SEAYVQSELATED
+599 SESLVQSELATEE
-612 ILIRNAQLRI
+612 ILIKNAHIRI

-648 GKDKSAYPYYDETSA
+648 GKDKGAYSYYDETSA
-663 EKVTGSD
+663 DVVTGSD

-704 SIKPGKVIGV
+704 NIKPGKDIGV

-726 DTLVTNYYIN
+726 DTLVTNYYLN
-736 IGEWNTSYPRNG
+736 IGEWNTAYPRNG

>member
-1 MNKTFTLAALG
+1 MSL
-12 LLLAVSANA
+12 SANA

-34 SSATVANLYAD
+34 SSTTVANLNAD
-45 MEQNGADGSTAH
+45 MEQNGTKAH
-57 WRDWE
+57 WRNWE
-62 KDATQSG
+62 KDAAAAG
-69 KFGSTFW
+69 NFGDTFW
-76 CANTS
+76 CADNGS
-81 TVNADNEAVTIVNGE
+81 TVNADNEAVTIVDGV

-123 QAENEAGFNGMYPA
+123 QAENEGSPNGMYP
-137 YGGFIWLNG
+137 YSGGFIWLNG
-146 KGLVFKIKQ
+146 KGLTFKIKQ

-165 VESHKNTEA
+165 VESHKNTVA
-174 RGINVV
+174 RGINVI
-180 VDGVTLTATEG
+180 VDGVTLTPTEG
-191 NQTPKFFDEVVYDI
+191 EQVPKFFSEAVYEI
-205 PDDTPDVDDYTEVTI
+205 PDDTPDVDDYTAVTI
-220 KSTNGCHIYYMIAGE
+220 KSTDGCHIYYMIAGE
-235 GDDPNDSKT
+235 GDDPNANKT

-252 SADADNA
+252 EKDAENA
-259 LALISANEAYQV
+259 LNLISANENYII
-271 TAIDVTGD
+271 TPIDVNGD
-279 ISEVTADSLQ
+279 ISTVTADSLK

-301 ADNSIVGVLK
+301 ADNAMAGVLK
-311 EAMPWTPVLNLN
+311 EAISWTPILNLN
-323 PSLYA
+323 PNMYETWQHGTALP
-328 AWGEL
+328 
-333 YGEAVQAGSFGKT
+333 AVGFFGKT
-346 NVPNNDLFDN
+346 GDEKNDLFKG
-356 ITLIPNTEAGLEEGY
+356 ISLIPAEEAGLEEGMW
-371 SGIVLTNGTP
+371 GIVFTNGKEYVTP
-381 VTGVNLGSY
+381 VNLGEY
-390 FADDDIIIT
+390 FANDDTLALSLEGNEPLI
-399 DTEKDI
+399 
-405 VISHAHNIYHNGY
+405 HAHNINHNGY
-418 LYLPLTQEALA
+418 MYMPFTNQMLSDANQEG
-429 DAYQEADATTTLLN
+429 DATTTMLN
-443 NAISMVAD
+443 NAIGMLKG
-451 SKSEITKVPTPT
+451 SKSEITKTPAPT
-463 FSLEYKNLN
+463 FALEYKNLN

-479 ANTSAKIYYTT
+479 SNKTAAIFYTT

-500 LYEGPFNLTAE
+500 RYTGTFNLDNE
-511 TTVKAAA
+511 TTVKAVA
-518 IAEGYNL
+518 IADGYKL
-525 SDAAEILVEMKNQAA
+525 SDVAETLVEMKHQAA
-540 APVITSELLDGKTV
+540 TPVISSNIEDGKTTV
-554 VTISCETP
+554 SITCESP
-562 DATIWYNY
+562 EVDIWYNY
-570 SASTD
+570 SESTD
-575 STSCSKYTEPL
+575 SVKSSKYTEPIVL
-586 TFTDSKTISAFAI
+586 TDGKTISAFAI
-599 SEAYVQSELATED
+599 SESLVQSELATEE
-612 ILIRNAQLRI
+612 ILIKNAHIRI
-622 DEVAHMDANPTEYNG
+622 DAVAHMDANPTEYNG

-736 IGEWNTSYPRNG
+736 IGEWNTNNPRNG

-758 PFDVVAFIS
+758 PFDVVSFIS

>member
-45 MEQNGADGSTAH
+45 MEQNGTAAH

-76 CANTS
+76 CADNGS
-81 TVNADNEAVTIVNGE
+81 TVNADNEAVTIVDGV

-123 QAENEAGFNGMYPA
+123 QAENEGSPNGMYP
-137 YGGFIWLNG
+137 YSGGFIWLNG
-146 KGLVFKIKQ
+146 KKLTFKIKQ

-174 RGINVV
+174 RGINVI
-180 VDGVTLTATEG
+180 VDGVTLTPTEG
-191 NQTPKFFDEVVYDI
+191 EQVPKFFSEAVYEI
-205 PDDTPDVDDYTEVTI
+205 PDDTPDVDDYTAVTI

-235 GDDPNDSKT
+235 GDDPNANKT

-252 SADADNA
+252 EKDAENA
-259 LALISANEAYQV
+259 LNLISANENYII
-271 TAIDVTGD
+271 TPIDVNGD
-279 ISEVTADSLQ
+279 ISTVTADSLQ

-301 ADNSIVGVLK
+301 ADNAMAGVLK
-311 EAMPWTPVLNLN
+311 EAISWTPILNLN
-323 PSLYA
+323 PNMYETWQHGTALP
-328 AWGEL
+328 
-333 YGEAVQAGSFGKT
+333 AVSFFGKT
-346 NVPNNDLFDN
+346 GDEKNDLFKG
-356 ITLIPNTEAGLEEGY
+356 ISLIPAAEAGLEEGMW
-371 SGIVLTNGTP
+371 GIVFTNGKENVTP
-381 VTGVNLGSY
+381 VNLGEY
-390 FADDDIIIT
+390 FANDDTLALSVEDNKPLI
-399 DTEKDI
+399 
-405 VISHAHNIYHNGY
+405 HAHNINHNGY
-418 LYLPLTQEALA
+418 MYMPFTNQMLSDANQE
-429 DAYQEADATTTLLN
+429 TTTMLN
-443 NAISMVAD
+443 NAIGMLKG
-451 SKSEITKVPTPT
+451 SKSEITKTPAPT
-463 FSLEYKNLN
+463 FALEYKNLN

-479 ANTSAKIYYTT
+479 SNKTAAIFYTT

-500 LYEGPFNLTAE
+500 RYTGTFNLDNE
-511 TTVKAAA
+511 TTVKAVA
-518 IAEGYNL
+518 IADGYKL
-525 SDAAEILVEMKNQAA
+525 SDVAETLVEMKHQAA
-540 APVITSELLDGKTV
+540 TPVITSELLDGKTV

-648 GKDKSAYPYYDETSA
+648 GKDKAAYPYYDETSY
-663 EKVTGSD
+663 EIVTGSD

>member
-45 MEQNGADGSTAH
+45 MEQNGTAAH
-57 WRDWE
+57 WRNWE

-76 CANTS
+76 CADNGS
-81 TVNADNEAVTIVNGE
+81 TVNADNEAVTIVDGV

-123 QAENEAGFNGMYPA
+123 QAENEGSPNGMYP
-137 YGGFIWLNG
+137 YSGGFIWLNG
-146 KGLVFKIKQ
+146 KKLTFKIKQ

-174 RGINVV
+174 RGINVI
-180 VDGVTLTATEG
+180 VDGVTLTPTEG
-191 NQTPKFFDEVVYDI
+191 EQVPKFFSEAVYEI
-205 PDDTPDVDDYTEVTI
+205 PDDTPDVDDYTAVTI

-235 GDDPNDSKT
+235 GDDPNANKT

-252 SADADNA
+252 EKDAENA
-259 LALISANEAYQV
+259 LNLISANENYII
-271 TAIDVTGD
+271 TPIDVNGD
-279 ISEVTADSLQ
+279 ISTVTADSLQ

-301 ADNSIVGVLK
+301 ADNAMAGVLK
-311 EAMPWTPVLNLN
+311 EAISWTPILNLN
-323 PSLYA
+323 PNMYETWQHGTALP
-328 AWGEL
+328 
-333 YGEAVQAGSFGKT
+333 AVSFFGKT
-346 NVPNNDLFDN
+346 GDEKNDLFKG
-356 ITLIPNTEAGLEEGY
+356 ISLIPAAEAGLEEGMW
-371 SGIVLTNGTP
+371 GIVFTNGDENVTP
-381 VTGVNLGSY
+381 VNLGEY
-390 FADDDIIIT
+390 FANDDTLALSVEDNKPLI
-399 DTEKDI
+399 
-405 VISHAHNIYHNGY
+405 HAHNINHNGY
-418 LYLPLTQEALA
+418 MYMPFTNQMLSNANQ
-429 DAYQEADATTTLLN
+429 DGDATTTMLN
-443 NAISMVAD
+443 NAIGMLKG
-451 SKSEITKVPTPT
+451 SKSEITKTPAPT
-463 FSLEYKNLN
+463 FALEYKNLN

-479 ANTSAKIYYTT
+479 SNKTAAIFYTT

-500 LYEGPFNLTAE
+500 RYTGTFNLDNE
-511 TTVKAAA
+511 TTVKAVA
-518 IAEGYNL
+518 IADGYKL
-525 SDAAEILVEMKNQAA
+525 SDVAETLVEMKHQAA
-540 APVITSELLDGKTV
+540 TPVITSELLDGKTV

-663 EKVTGSD
+663 EIVTGSD

-704 SIKPGKVIGV
+704 NIKPGKVIGV

-848 QLATGIED
+848 LLATGIED